1 MIRVA
6 VIDSFPLYRNGIGR
20 EVAQQTDM
28 QLVGDS
34 NRGSDALA
42 LAREKSPDVIILGLN
57 LDSSFNAYDPVK
69 VIKDLHQAYPGL
81 RVILLSSQAIHVQEL
96 IGAGLSGYILKYD
109 LEAASF
115 VQAIR
120 VVYNNEKY
128 YSESIR
134 ELLSPIV

>member
-34 NRGSDALA
+34 NRGSDTLA

-69 VIKDLHQAYPGL
+69 VIKDLHQ
-81 RVILLSSQAIHVQEL
+81 VVWCKNL
-96 IGAGLSGYILKYD
+96 IMDY
-109 LEAASF
+109 
-115 VQAIR
+115 
-120 VVYNNEKY
+120 
-128 YSESIR
+128 
-134 ELLSPIV
+134 